1 MSKKKIV
8 IRVIVTLLFL
18 VSLYFVEAGFC
29 GSGVV
34 AEYNGGFGTVDM
46 KSYNV
51 ETVQSAL
58 SPMSEEGISVYKLY
72 YLMDFVFIL
81 FFGIFQL
88 MVTNAVFSFKNSMP
102 VKIIIFGV
110 PVLRGICDIIEN
122 IILLTTLYTYP
133 SINETAISVSA
144 KFTMVKLMCVKVW
157 VLIII
162 VGLIWKVVTRLR
174 KEDR

>member
-8 IRVIVTLLFL
+8 IRVIITLLFL

-46 KSYNV
+46 KSYDV

-58 SPMSEEGISVYKLY
+58 SPMSEQGISVYKLY
-72 YLMDFVFIL
+72 YLMDFIFIL

-88 MVTNAVFSFKNSMP
+88 MVTNAVFSLKKSMP

-110 PVLRGICDIIEN
+110 PVIRGICDIIEN
-122 IILLTTLYTYP
+122 IILLKTLYTYP
-133 SINETAISVSA
+133 LINETAVSVSA
-144 KFTMVKLMCVKVW
+144 KFTTVKLMCVKVW

>member
-72 YLMDFVFIL
+72 YLMDFIFIL
-81 FFGIFQL
+81 FFGAFQIML
-88 MVTNAVFSFKNSMP
+88 INDVFSFERSKFTT
-102 VKIIIFGV
+102 IIIFSV
-110 PVLRGICDIIEN
+110 PVLRGICDMIEN
-122 IILLTTLYTYP
+122 VILLWTLYTYP
-133 SINETAISVSA
+133 RINEWAISVSA
-144 KFTMVKLMCVKVW
+144 KFTSAKLMSIKGW
-157 VLIII
+157 IVLIVIGLVWKII
-162 VGLIWKVVTRLR
+162 LYLKR
-174 KEDR
+174 